1 MQGLCRGTSN
11 ENVGETVRWP
21 GGCSSRSLLTA
32 MKGLQV
38 RRVMLT
44 SWVELLSRIHLVRH
58 TRRRRLQMT
67 DGLTGV
73 ELLEVR
79 RTAIEASALVATAP
93 MHSLMLLPPQ
103 PQRGREDAGSK
114 I

>member
-1 MQGLCRGTSN
+1 MQRLCRGTSN

-79 RTAIEASALVATAP
+79 RTAIEASALVATAR
-93 MHSLMLLPPQ
+93 MHSPMLLPLQ
-103 PQRGREDAGSK
+103 LQLDAGSK

>member
-1 MQGLCRGTSN
+1 MQRLCRGTSN

-38 RRVMLT
+38 RRVMLM
-44 SWVELLSRIHLVRH
+44 SWVELLSRIRLVRH
-58 TRRRRLQMT
+58 TRRRRLT
-67 DGLTGV
+67 NGLTGV

-79 RTAIEASALVATAP
+79 RTAIEASALVATAL
-93 MHSLMLLPPQ
+93 MHSPMLLPLQ
-103 PQRGREDAGSK
+103 LQLDAGSK